1 MSSGII
7 GQQQQSPSIK
17 DLNYEVQNEK
27 NVSLKIVN
35 EIRPK

>member
-17 DLNYEVQNEK
+17 DLNYEEK
-27 NVSLKIVN
+27 RKECKSKNS
-35 EIRPK
+35 